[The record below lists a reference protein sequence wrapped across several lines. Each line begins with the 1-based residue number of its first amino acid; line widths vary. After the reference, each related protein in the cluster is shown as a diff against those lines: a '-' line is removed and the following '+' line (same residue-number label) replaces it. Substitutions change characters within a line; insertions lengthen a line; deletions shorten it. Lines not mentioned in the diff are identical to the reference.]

1 MIVGLEGVFAKLDRA
16 REHFDS
22 LERGL
27 RDYEEVSTT
36 KLSLDIDEAARRAR
50 IMWHCD
56 PAPPLRLAI
65 LAGDCVH
72 NARSALDNLICALVH
87 RHKVSDSCGGRA
99 FPICDERSQYDS
111 RIGKELNGVP
121 KLALSIIAD
130 LQPWQRPSATRHDE
144 A

>member
-1 MIVGLEGVFAKLDRA
+1 MIVGLEGVFAKLERA
-16 REHFDS
+16 REHFES
-22 LERGL
+22 LEREL

-72 NARSALDNLICALVH
+72 NARSALDKLICALV
-87 RHKVSDSCGGRA
+87 RRRDPSDSCGGRA
-99 FPICDERSQYDS
+99 FPICDERSQYPV
-111 RIGKELNGVP
+111 RQQNREGTER
-121 KLALSIIAD
+121 
-130 LQPWQRPSATRHDE
+130 RPNAGPFDHHRPATVAAAEHDE